1 MEDENILRISE
12 LLKTDDSDFWELT
25 NNDIA
30 KIMQSH
36 GFRTEEKDSKIYGY
50 IPFINVNTK
59 ETGEEETDL
68 TGYDIDEIKEYL
80 GY

>member
-1 MEDENILRISE
+1 MEDKNILRISE
-12 LLKTDDSDFWELT
+12 LLNTDDSDFWGLT
-25 NNDIA
+25 NKDIT

-59 ETGEEETDL
+59 
-68 TGYDIDEIKEYL
+68 
-80 GY
+80 

>member
-1 MEDENILRISE
+1 MEGKKNLRISE
-12 LLKTDDSDFWELT
+12 LSNTNDSDFWGLT
-25 NNDIA
+25 NKDIA

-36 GFRTEEKDSKIYGY
+36 GFRTVEKDSEIYGY

-59 ETGEEETDL
+59 ETGEEETNL
-68 TGYDIDEIKEYL
+68 TGYDIDQLKEYL